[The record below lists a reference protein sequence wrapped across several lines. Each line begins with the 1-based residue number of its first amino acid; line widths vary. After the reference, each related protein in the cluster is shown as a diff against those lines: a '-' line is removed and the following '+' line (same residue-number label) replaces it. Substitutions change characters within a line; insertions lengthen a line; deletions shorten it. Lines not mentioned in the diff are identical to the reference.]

1 MFTCIGNYGYCY
13 LFLFVVITVGL
24 FIVGKTHVTSE
35 TWDYHSESQK
45 NNNINI
51 NGNIASGM
59 MKLE

>member
-24 FIVGKTHVTSE
+24 FIVVTTHVISE
-35 TWDYHSESQK
+35 MWDYHREYQK
-45 NNNINI
+45 NSNINI

-59 MKLE
+59 LKLE